1 MKTLVL
7 GLGNEL
13 FGDDGVGL
21 HIVESLKKEF
31 IGKKDYPAV
40 ISGPSGTIE
49 FMASNSTGLALLDL
63 ISGYDQVVII
73 DTIKKDHP
81 ETGRFHLLKEK
92 DLRAVPGP
100 SPHYV
105 SFPQILQIGR
115 AAGLPVPRE
124 LTVVAIEAKKIYELG
139 EGLTEEMKA
148 RLPAI
153 ISFIKSLLGLDNWN
167 NESQRN
173 NCP

>member
-21 HIVESLKKEF
+21 HIIESLKKEF
-31 IGKKDYPAV
+31 IDEKESQAV

-63 ISGYDQVVII
+63 ISGYDHVLII
-73 DTIKKDHP
+73 DTIKKDCP
-81 ETGRFHLLKEK
+81 QTGMVRLLKEK

-139 EGLTEEMKA
+139 EGLTAEMKA
-148 RLPAI
+148 RLPEI
-153 ISFIKSLLGLDNWN
+153 ISFIKSLLGLDNWD

>member
-13 FGDDGVGL
+13 YGDDGVGL
-21 HIVESLKKEF
+21 HIIESLKKEF
-31 IGKKDYPAV
+31 IGERESVAV
-40 ISGPSGTIE
+40 ITGSSGTIE

-63 ISGYDQVVII
+63 ISGYDHVLII

-81 ETGRFHLLKEK
+81 QTGRVRLLKER
-92 DLRAVPGP
+92 DLRVVPGP

-115 AAGLPVPRE
+115 AAGLPVPQE
-124 LTVVAIEAKKIYELG
+124 LTIVAIEAKKIYELG
-139 EGLTEEMKA
+139 EGLTAEMKA
-148 RLPAI
+148 SLPAI
-153 ISFIKSLLGLDNWN
+153 ISFIKSLLGLDNLSH
-167 NESQRN
+167 ESQGN